1 MDPDLLLIFSFI
13 IIVTAIIGM
22 SVNGIVQKSL
32 DYKRSI
38 NAAKSPEGGAKVTEV
53 LERTQAIE
61 DRLAVLERIATDPD
75 TRHGALL
82 AEEIEALVDGRA
94 ERLNEKE
101 IG

>member
-1 MDPDLLLIFSFI
+1 MDPDLLGILMFV
-13 IIVTAIIGM
+13 IVITAIVGA

-38 NAAKSPEGGAKVTEV
+38 NAAKSPEGGAKVTEM
-53 LERTQAIE
+53 LERTQTIE
-61 DRLAVLERIATDPD
+61 DRLAVLERIATDPEA
-75 TRHGALL
+75 RRGVLL

>member
-13 IIVTAIIGM
+13 IVITAVIGM

-38 NAAKSPEGGAKVTEV
+38 NAAKSPESGAKMTEM
-53 LERTQAIE
+53 LERTQLIE
-61 DRLAVLERIATDPD
+61 DRLAVLERIATDPE
-75 TRHGALL
+75 TRRGALL

-94 ERLNEKE
+94 DSLKVKE
-101 IG
+101 SH